1 MNCSDFCPI
10 FHPATGR
17 AVRLT
22 GQTLQGVE
30 GYQSRLV
37 DLARGLLESNVD
49 LLASHTTEA
58 ITAIRSLNATIP
70 VVMTAS
76 KPLQPT
82 GMKSDK
88 VEMSLLPSFDMGEE
102 QRKDDKP
109 IALGSLD
116 VLPRQDCRE
125 HRNSG
130 GRAAA
135 DPADADRRRVQVRP
149 DAGHEIPQRQT
160 AQLSSG
166 DKADRRRHADGGLVP
181 TFLGT

>member
-1 MNCSDFCPI
+1 
-10 FHPATGR
+10 
-17 AVRLT
+17 
-22 GQTLQGVE
+22 
-30 GYQSRLV
+30 
-37 DLARGLLESNVD
+37 
-49 LLASHTTEA
+49 
-58 ITAIRSLNATIP
+58 
-70 VVMTAS
+70 MTAGRL
-76 KPLQPT
+76 LQPT

-109 IALGSLD
+109 IALGSPD

-149 DAGHEIPQRQT
+149 DAGHEIPQRPT

-166 DKADRRRHADGGLVP
+166 DEADRRRHADGGLVP
-181 TFLGT
+181 